1 MSFPHTRHSLLTSVR
16 DADPDVRARALDG
29 LVELYWK
36 PVYKYLRLKWSLQT
50 EDAEDLTQE
59 FFARVVQK
67 DTFAGYDPSKAKFR
81 TYLRVCLDRFAVNAH
96 RSSRAEK
103 RGGRVVHAPLDFET
117 AERELAAAPATPGA
131 PDPDAFFR
139 REWVRALFELAVE
152 DLAAACRAS
161 GKEAH
166 FALFERYDLDRD
178 PDERITYQSLA
189 TEFDL
194 PVTHVTNY
202 LAWARRE
209 LRRLVLERLSA
220 VSASPEEF
228 RAEARDLFGVEPE

>member
-1 MSFPHTRHSLLTSVR
+1 MSFPHTSHSLLTSVR

-29 LVELYWK
+29 LVALYWK

-67 DTFAGYDPSKAKFR
+67 DTFAGYDASKARFR
-81 TYLRVCLDRFAVNAH
+81 TYLRVCLDRFAANAH
-96 RSSRAEK
+96 RSSQAEK
-103 RGGRVVHAPLDFET
+103 RGGGAVHAPLDFET
-117 AERELAAAPATPGA
+117 AERELAAAGDA
-131 PDPDAFFR
+131 PDPEAFFR
-139 REWVRALFELAVE
+139 REWVRALFELAVD
-152 DLAAACRAS
+152 DLAAACRAA
-161 GKEAH
+161 GKEVH

-178 PDERITYQSLA
+178 PEERVTYQSLA
-189 TEFDL
+189 AEFGL
-194 PVTHVTNY
+194 PATQVTNH

-209 LRRLVLERLSA
+209 LRRLVLERLGAVAGSA
-220 VSASPEEF
+220 EEF